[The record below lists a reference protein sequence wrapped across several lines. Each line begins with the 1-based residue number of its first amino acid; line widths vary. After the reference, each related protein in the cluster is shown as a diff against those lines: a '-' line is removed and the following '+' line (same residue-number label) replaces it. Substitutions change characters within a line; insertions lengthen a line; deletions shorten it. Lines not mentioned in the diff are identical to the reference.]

1 MNLIAKAHFTNAGS
15 KIQPE
20 ANYFKCSNYL
30 HLDIKNKLLLNNINR
45 LSIFSKILAYFNKST
60 PVYYTCVDIKNNY
73 NKGTI
78 CKN

>member
-1 MNLIAKAHFTNAGS
+1 MNLIAKAHSTNAGS

-20 ANYFKCSNYL
+20 TNYF
-30 HLDIKNKLLLNNINR
+30 NR
-45 LSIFSKILAYFNKST
+45 LSIFSKILAYFDKST
-60 PVYYTCVDIKNNY
+60 PVYYTCIDIKNNY

>member
-1 MNLIAKAHFTNAGS
+1 MNLIAKAHSTNAGS

-20 ANYFKCSNYL
+20 ANYF
-30 HLDIKNKLLLNNINR
+30 NR
-45 LSIFSKILAYFNKST
+45 LSIFSKILAYFGKST
-60 PVYYTCVDIKNNY
+60 PVYYTCIDIKNNY